1 MDVRTLCLGL
11 LMDRESTG
19 YEIQKRLKDDWLSFF
34 FEASYGSIYPALN
47 RLTEEGLVSFIEQAQ
62 DGRPD
67 KKVYKITDA
76 GREAFVD
83 SLLEPI
89 AADKFRSD
97 FMARILFSGNLPA
110 ILVKRILDERIRY
123 HETEISQLEH
133 LDDECLSPAETFL
146 GALGL
151 ELNRTAL
158 KFIRE
163 NRGAIE
169 RPQNEPP
176 LGVSALETG
185 FSK

>member
-11 LMDRESTG
+11 LMDREATG

-67 KKVYKITDA
+67 KKIYKITNG
-76 GREAFVD
+76 GREAFVN

-89 AADKFRSD
+89 AADKFKSD
-97 FMARILFSGNLPA
+97 FMVRILFSGNLPT

-123 HETEISQLEH
+123 HEAEIAQLEN
-133 LDDECLSPAETFL
+133 LDDQCLSPAESFL

-151 ELNRTAL
+151 ELNKTAL
-158 KFIRE
+158 KFISE
-163 NRGAIE
+163 NRGAME
-169 RPQNEPP
+169 HQKNEPP
-176 LGVSALETG
+176 LSVSALETG